1 MTSTIRF
8 NFFNNIS
15 SRDILDLQN
24 LHEAFMIARKIV
36 GKNQHGVSCLLWK
49 PIRSFPP
56 SLAFHTLGT
65 GKGLARRPQ
74 WRGTWIAIK
83 GHGWNTW
90 CFPDLPFLFS
100 PVQFQQWRKSFLSEE
115 CSLIKILN
123 PPEVCLPSTVVWSLD
138 LRTEGNGHKGI
149 TGAQGF
155 PYLVS
160 FNYGGILDAGISIL
174 YPTFTISRCINIF
187 SPSSGDLRDLD
198 VCRFHTIFGAV
209 SGWATASSRGFQ
221 GPGAAN
227 ERNELRGPSERAGAA
242 QWPQWDGTRWKQW
255 MGHSLRMFDI
265 HVSCKFVQN
274 STWKCTIKQAIESP
288 LEFRLLTPSPP
299 GCYWTLRFCLRR
311 WYWTGS
317 VDLCYNTVCLRNTRN
332 VKGKVA

>member
-1 MTSTIRF
+1 MTSTSRF

-15 SRDILDLQN
+15 SRHILDLQN

-65 GKGLARRPQ
+65 GKGLARR
-74 WRGTWIAIK
+74 
-83 GHGWNTW
+83 
-90 CFPDLPFLFS
+90 
-100 PVQFQQWRKSFLSEE
+100 
-115 CSLIKILN
+115 SLIKILN